1 MSLEKSSTSSSLD
14 PTQQKLGGAL
24 FNLEEVFE
32 VDDYLYFYSE
42 SLTAERT
49 DTEVSALVRYLGL
62 ETPMHILD
70 LACGFGRHT
79 NRLAALGHYMTGI
92 DLMPRFLQIARED
105 ADSRGVQVHYHQG
118 DMRNIDFEEEFDR
131 VILGFTAFGYFE
143 DDENL
148 LVLKNIARAL
158 KPGGRM
164 IFDTIARD
172 TVLKRLISHYV
183 TEKEGNLMID
193 RVSFDVLTGR
203 QHNNRIVIRD
213 GVRKDKPFSIR
224 LYNVNE
230 LLVLLKNA
238 GLELAKLYGG
248 WDDQPFTSE
257 SFRIIVLAG
266 KPDGFNLAG
275 TVKESLL

>member
-1 MSLEKSSTSSSLD
+1 MSLEKSSISSSLENQD
-14 PTQQKLGGAL
+14 QKPQGAL

-42 SLTAERT
+42 HLTSERT

-62 ETPMHILD
+62 ETSMHILD

-79 NRLAALGHYMTGI
+79 NRLAALGHHMTGV
-92 DLMPRFLQIARED
+92 DLMPRFLEIARED
-105 ADSRGVQVHYHQG
+105 AASRGVQVDYVQG
-118 DMRNIDFEEEFDR
+118 DMRNIDFENEFDR

-164 IFDTIARD
+164 IFDTLARD
-172 TVLKRLISHYV
+172 HFLKSLIPHYV

-203 QHNNRIVIRD
+203 QHNKRIVIRD

-230 LLVLLKNA
+230 LNALLIKA
-238 GLELAKLYGG
+238 GLELVKLYGG
-248 WDDQPFTSE
+248 WEDQPFTSE

-266 KPDGFNLAG
+266 KPDEDQPDGIAKDSHL
-275 TVKESLL
+275 

>member
-14 PTQQKLGGAL
+14 PTGQKLGGAL

-42 SLTAERT
+42 HLTAERT
-49 DTEVSALVRYLGL
+49 DTEVSALVRYLEL

-79 NRLAALGHYMTGI
+79 NRLAALGHHMTGV
-92 DLMPRFLQIARED
+92 DLIARFLEIASED
-105 ADSRGVQVHYHQG
+105 AASRGVQVNYLQG
-118 DMRNIDFEEEFDR
+118 DMRMINFEEEFDR

-148 LVLKNIARAL
+148 LVLKNIDRAL

-172 TVLKRLISHYV
+172 TFMKHLIPNYV

-213 GVRKDKPFSIR
+213 NVRKDKPFSIR

-230 LLVLLKNA
+230 LSALLQNV
-238 GLELAKLYGG
+238 GLEVVKLYGG

-257 SFRIIVLAG
+257 SFRMIVLAG
-266 KPDGFNLAG
+266 KPDGIDYAEAA
-275 TVKESLL
+275 KETHL